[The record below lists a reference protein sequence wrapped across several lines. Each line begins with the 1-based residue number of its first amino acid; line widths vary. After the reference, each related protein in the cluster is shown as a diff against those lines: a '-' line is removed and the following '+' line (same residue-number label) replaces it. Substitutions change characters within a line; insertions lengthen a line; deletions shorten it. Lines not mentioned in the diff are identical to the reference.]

1 MFTLEKASDAT
12 LLFRERTMYPF
23 ATMGIGDSLIMNEF
37 KKAESARVAA
47 IQFVKRRGLDWKFS
61 MQKSREGWRIQRI
74 R

>member
-1 MFTLEKASDAT
+1 MFTLEKASDTT
-12 LLFRERTMYPF
+12 LLLRERTMYPF
-23 ATMGIGDSLIMNEF
+23 ANMGIGDSLIMNEF
-37 KKAESARVAA
+37 RKAESARVAA